1 MELQKYFSMWWDS
14 RTENPLLFY
23 NVIILT
29 LTLLGLIIWLVK
41 VQKRYNKRR
50 KLSDQQTAEVTR
62 PKDSILNDPKLK
74 VDEQTVIQQKVEEN
88 KSKSSNEQ
96 QSDKPVNTIVQITT
110 TQIVEKPKPVVA
122 TKKVDKVPE
131 TKSEIPK
138 PVITIPVPKVEIIK
152 AEKEEQSKEKYIG
165 YNPINV
171 FAQTEPLNYPYV
183 IMPKANCVIK
193 FPRKG
198 RVGRKG
204 FKEENFKVFVE
215 KYFRNEFQIFDDR
228 FIIVKNSN
236 KPYEPDFTLIDEKS
250 GINIFLDIEI
260 DEPYEGLNDIAKRKA
275 THFQYADTNRNNAFA
290 SRGWIIIRFAEI
302 QVHRD
307 PNACCNFVA
316 DVIKSINP
324 KFLTPTDLSGLGHL
338 KPVRQW
344 TKEEAE
350 EWSLQKYREEYLGIT
365 NFGVTSENQIIEE
378 FEETELGEKIEEKV
392 IEVPKII
399 LPVVP
404 KEKPANPKLNLIK
417 KSIKSNEFL
426 SFTYQGNQTITKPIR
441 ATETQLTAFCYV
453 KNLERT
459 FIINEISNLHLKS
472 NYNTLRIAGPTIGV
486 DKISNAVNTAIKYNR
501 LLRIKYTKPPWF
513 RYHRDIETGELILDK
528 KEAEISIRTIMNVQ
542 LLKNSEAAKDLWFTP
557 NEKHIIAYC
566 NKREEDRM
574 FRFDRISEIEIL
586 DI

>member
-1 MELQKYFSMWWDS
+1 MWWDI
-14 RTENPLLFY
+14 RTENPFLFY
-23 NVIILT
+23 SVIIVT
-29 LTLLGLIIWLVK
+29 LTFLGLIIRLVK
-41 VQKRYNKRR
+41 VQKRNYKKR
-50 KLSDQQTAEVTR
+50 KLSEQNPAEVKR
-62 PKDSILNDPKLK
+62 PKESILNDPKLK
-74 VDEQTVIQQKVEEN
+74 IDEVTVIQQRVEEN
-88 KSKSSNEQ
+88 EFKSSNEP
-96 QSDKPVNTIVQITT
+96 QSDKPVITKAPITT

-122 TKKVDKVPE
+122 TKNVDKVPE
-131 TKSEIPK
+131 TKTEIPK
-138 PVITIPVPKVEIIK
+138 PAFTVSKIEIIK

-165 YNPINV
+165 YNPINI

-228 FIIVKNSN
+228 FIMVKNSN

-302 QVHRD
+302 QIHQD
-307 PNACCNFVA
+307 PDACCNFVA

-324 KFLTPTDLSGLGHL
+324 KFLKPTALSGSRQL

-350 EWSLQKYREEYLGIT
+350 EWSLQKYREQYLGIK
-365 NFGVTSENQIIEE
+365 NFGVTSESQIIEE

-392 IEVPKII
+392 IEVPQII

-417 KSIKSNEFL
+417 KSINSNEFL
-426 SFTYQGNQTITKPIR
+426 SFTYQGNQTIIKPIR

-459 FIINEISNLHLKS
+459 FIINEISNLLLKP
-472 NYNTLRIAGPTIGV
+472 NYNTLRIAGPTIGL

-501 LLRIKYTKPPWF
+501 LLRIKYTKAPWF

-542 LLKNSEAAKDLWFTP
+542 LLKDSEAAKDLWFTP

-566 NKREEDRM
+566 NKREEERM

>member
-14 RTENPLLFY
+14 RTENPFLFY
-23 NVIILT
+23 SIIIVMLT
-29 LTLLGLIIWLVK
+29 FLGLIIWLVK
-41 VQKRYNKRR
+41 VQKRNNKRR
-50 KLSDQQTAEVTR
+50 KLSEQQTVEDTR
-62 PKDSILNDPKLK
+62 PKNSILNDPKLK
-74 VDEQTVIQQKVEEN
+74 VDEEAVIQQRVEEN

-96 QSDKPVNTIVQITT
+96 QSDKLVITKAPITT
-110 TQIVEKPKPVVA
+110 TQIVEKPKPVET
-122 TKKVDKVPE
+122 TKKVEKV
-131 TKSEIPK
+131 SEIKNEIPE
-138 PVITIPVPKVEIIK
+138 PLLTIPVPKIEIIK

-215 KYFRNEFQIFDDR
+215 KYFRNEFQVFDDR
-228 FIIVKNSN
+228 FIMVKNTN

-260 DEPYEGLNDIAKRKA
+260 DEPYEGLNDITKRKA
-275 THFQYADTNRNNAFA
+275 KHFQYTDTNRNNAFA
-290 SRGWIIIRFAEI
+290 SRGWIVIRFAEI
-302 QVHRD
+302 QIHQD

-324 KFLTPTDLSGLGHL
+324 KFLTPTALSGSRQL
-338 KPVRQW
+338 KPIKQW

-350 EWSLQKYREEYLGIT
+350 KWSLQKYREKYLGIT
-365 NFGVTSENQIIEE
+365 NFGVTSESQIIEE
-378 FEETELGEKIEEKV
+378 LEETELGEKIEEKV
-392 IEVPKII
+392 IEIPQIV
-399 LPVVP
+399 LPVVS
-404 KEKPANPKLNLIK
+404 KEKPSNPKLDLIK
-417 KSIKSNEFL
+417 KTIASNQYL
-426 SFTYQGNQTITKPIR
+426 SFIYEGNPTITKPIR

-459 FIINEISNLHLKS
+459 FIINEISNLLLKS
-472 NYNTLRIAGPTIGV
+472 NYNTLRITGPTIGL

-501 LLRIKYTKPPWF
+501 LLRIKYTKAPWF

-542 LLKNSEAAKDLWFTP
+542 LLKDSEAAKDLWFTP
-557 NEKHIIAYC
+557 NEKHITAYC